1 MEKKLKKK
9 MEMLRQQQTP
19 LMFSRTPLKFEAKRG
34 GFDGSAGVAAITD
47 RDSRPGGLAVVTE
60 TNGSGLGVPFFQDG
74 GIYGITQINFGNI
87 PTGAVIFRGQKT
99 LKCLIVP
106 ERQGQKGA
114 VSQVFDGDG
123 VIGHRSG
130 KAVRGNGVFGGRGA
144 AGYGCGQQAHD
155 DNNRWKQ

>member
-19 LMFSRTPLKFEAKRG
+19 LMFRRTPLKFEAKRS
-34 GFDGSAGVAAITD
+34 GFDGFAGVAAITD
-47 RDSRPGGLAVVTE
+47 RDSRPCGLAVIAE
-60 TNGSGLGVPFFQDG
+60 TNNGGLGVPFFQNG
-74 GIYGITQINFGNI
+74 GIYSITQVNFGNVLAG
-87 PTGAVIFRGQKT
+87 TFIFRGHKA

-106 ERQGQKGA
+106 ERQGQKDA
-114 VSQVFDGDG
+114 VGKVFDGYG

-130 KAVRGNGVFGGRGA
+130 KAVRGNGVFGGVGA
-144 AGYGCGQQAHD
+144 AGYSRRQQAHD